1 MDDNRIIE
9 LFFARDEGA
18 VRAAQPPRDRNLFL
32 RRHWYLDGVE
42 QLAKRFGIH
51 PTPRGRR

>member
-18 VRAAQPPRDRNLFL
+18 VRGGVRRRDAGGRAHTRRDPSRRGAARGQSGPGDRPACPL
-32 RRHWYLDGVE
+32 
-42 QLAKRFGIH
+42 
-51 PTPRGRR
+51 